1 MAGEQLLLSSVFVA
15 GMLSF
20 LSPCILPLLPVYISI
35 LSANEAVSKVISV
48 GKFQLNPQLI
58 LKTIVFVFGLSTSFV
73 ILGFGAG
80 FLGSLLY
87 ADWLLP
93 VCGVIVVLLG
103 LHQIGLFQVA
113 ALNKEKKMSF
123 KRSDKRDYVGAYIL
137 GFTFSIGWTPCIGPI
152 LGAVLGLSASEGH
165 ATYGALLM
173 FVYALGLLIP
183 FVLMAIFSDVLLRHM
198 KKLHPHLGKI
208 RIAGGVL
215 IVLMGIVL
223 MTNNLNILLTMFPQ

>member
-1 MAGEQLLLSSVFVA
+1 MGGEQLLLSSVFVA

-20 LSPCILPLLPVYISI
+20 LSPCIVPLLPVYLSI
-35 LSANEAVSKVISV
+35 LSTNENGSRFITK
-48 GKFQLNPQLI
+48 KFQLNGRLL
-58 LKTIVFVFGLSTSFV
+58 LKTIVFVLGLSTSFV
-73 ILGFGAG
+73 LLGFGAG
-80 FLGSLLY
+80 YLGSLLY
-87 ADWLLP
+87 ADWVLP
-93 VCGVIVVLLG
+93 VCGVIVILLG
-103 LHQIGLFQVA
+103 LHQIGLFQLA
-113 ALNKEKKMSF
+113 LLNKEKKVSI
-123 KRSDKRDYVGAYIL
+123 KRSDKRDYVGAYLL

-183 FVLMAIFSDVLLRHM
+183 FVLMAVFSDMLLQQM
-198 KKLHPHLGKI
+198 KKLHPHLDKI

-223 MTNNLNILLTMFPQ
+223 MTNNLNFLLTIFPQ